1 MLIPQAAL
9 KMSKRHAVVYDVLIE
24 FKFVTLKDA
33 GITGT
38 QAKKLSEKRITRNSP
53 NPAGAG

>member
-1 MLIPQAAL
+1 
-9 KMSKRHAVVYDVLIE
+9 MSKRHAVVYDVLIE